1 LDRVNHGVP
10 LGSILGLSLFL
21 FFMNE
26 LPKTVKINSK
36 PVLFAD
42 DSSLSITNPS
52 PADFKEY
59 INTAFAPLNEWFNGN
74 SL

>member
-1 LDRVNHGVP
+1 
-10 LGSILGLSLFL
+10 
-21 FFMNE
+21 MNE